1 MEGLSWLQILQRDPP
16 AKPERGEKK
25 KKKRLDAWIT
35 VLNRCQGQDK
45 KNR

>member
-25 KKKRLDAWIT
+25 KRLDAWIT